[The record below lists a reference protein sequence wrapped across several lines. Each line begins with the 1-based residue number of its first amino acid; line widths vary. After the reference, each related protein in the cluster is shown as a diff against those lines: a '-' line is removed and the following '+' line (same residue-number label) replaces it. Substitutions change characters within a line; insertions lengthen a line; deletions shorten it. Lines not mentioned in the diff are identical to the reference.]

1 MSNIWPASQIQ
12 PIWGFNPA
20 CLMIFEKKKENTQT
34 LRIQETFVKLYII
47 KYEDVSNSLM
57 HVNEEEKLFTVIFGL

>member
-1 MSNIWPASQIQ
+1 MAREP
-12 PIWGFNPA
+12 NPA
-20 CLMIFEKKKENTQT
+20 HLGFQSSMLDDFFEKKKENTQT

-47 KYEDVSNSLM
+47 KYEHLSNSLM